1 VLRVERL
8 AREGVFIDIS
18 LHVRAGEIVALAGLV
33 GSGRSEVAR
42 AIFGIDRY
50 DAGKVTIGG
59 TELRR
64 GSPAAAMAAG
74 IGYVPEDR
82 RQQGLVMDM
91 SIQQNVALASLARLR
106 RGGLVRSAAERAF
119 ATDWAQ
125 RMRLRY
131 GRLTDPVSTLSGG
144 NQQKVVL
151 AKWLGRHPALLIV
164 DEPTRGIDIA
174 TKADVHELLV
184 RLAGE
189 GIAILMI
196 SSELPEV
203 LHIGDRILVMREG
216 RLTAEYSHEGG
227 LGGEDHV
234 RGDRSAGALEMSAT
248 VDTRQETAGKP
259 PRVSSRRLT
268 ERVFRI
274 RESGIIVVLIVF
286 VAITVSIE
294 PRFASQQ
301 EVQFILANTT
311 IFALLALGE
320 TMVIVSR
327 NVDLSIGSVVGLS
340 AYVSASLFGKIH
352 GIPIVVVFLVGLGIG
367 LAVGVANGLMVAIG
381 RVPSLVVTLATL
393 YIVRGLDILIVGGN
407 EVVAQTLPN
416 AFIEIPRAGVYGVP
430 YLAIVIA
437 VVIGIGAYYLRSYRS
452 GRELYAIGSNP
463 EAARLA
469 GIPVGR
475 RVFTAF
481 AVSGAIA
488 GVAGVLWAAQY
499 QTVDSNAGTGYE
511 LTVIASVVVGGVAIF
526 GGSGSAVGA
535 AIGALLLQTI
545 NSALYVLGISPF
557 WDQAI
562 AGALL
567 LAAIT
572 LDRIISLRLTAALRR
587 RSAGVG
593 T

>member
-1 VLRVERL
+1 
-8 AREGVFIDIS
+8 
-18 LHVRAGEIVALAGLV
+18 
-33 GSGRSEVAR
+33 
-42 AIFGIDRY
+42 
-50 DAGKVTIGG
+50 
-59 TELRR
+59 
-64 GSPAAAMAAG
+64 
-74 IGYVPEDR
+74 
-82 RQQGLVMDM
+82 
-91 SIQQNVALASLARLR
+91 
-106 RGGLVRSAAERAF
+106 
-119 ATDWAQ
+119 
-125 RMRLRY
+125 
-131 GRLTDPVSTLSGG
+131 
-144 NQQKVVL
+144 
-151 AKWLGRHPALLIV
+151 
-164 DEPTRGIDIA
+164 
-174 TKADVHELLV
+174 
-184 RLAGE
+184 
-189 GIAILMI
+189 
-196 SSELPEV
+196 
-203 LHIGDRILVMREG
+203 
-216 RLTAEYSHEGG
+216 
-227 LGGEDHV
+227 
-234 RGDRSAGALEMSAT
+234 MSAT

-259 PRVSSRRLT
+259 PRISSRRLT
-268 ERVFRI
+268 ERVFRV

-286 VAITVSIE
+286 VTITVSIE

-301 EVQFILANTT
+301 EAQFILANTT

-340 AYVSASLFGKIH
+340 AYVSANLFGKVH

-416 AFIEIPRAGVYGVP
+416 AFIQIPRAGVYGVP

-437 VVIGIGAYYLRSYRS
+437 AVIGVGAYYLRSYRS

-469 GIPVGR
+469 GIAVGR

-572 LDRIISLRLTAALRR
+572 LDRVISLRLTAALRR

>member
-1 VLRVERL
+1 
-8 AREGVFIDIS
+8 
-18 LHVRAGEIVALAGLV
+18 
-33 GSGRSEVAR
+33 
-42 AIFGIDRY
+42 
-50 DAGKVTIGG
+50 
-59 TELRR
+59 
-64 GSPAAAMAAG
+64 
-74 IGYVPEDR
+74 
-82 RQQGLVMDM
+82 
-91 SIQQNVALASLARLR
+91 
-106 RGGLVRSAAERAF
+106 
-119 ATDWAQ
+119 
-125 RMRLRY
+125 
-131 GRLTDPVSTLSGG
+131 
-144 NQQKVVL
+144 
-151 AKWLGRHPALLIV
+151 
-164 DEPTRGIDIA
+164 
-174 TKADVHELLV
+174 
-184 RLAGE
+184 
-189 GIAILMI
+189 
-196 SSELPEV
+196 
-203 LHIGDRILVMREG
+203 
-216 RLTAEYSHEGG
+216 
-227 LGGEDHV
+227 
-234 RGDRSAGALEMSAT
+234 MSAT

-294 PRFASQQ
+294 PRFGSQQ

-437 VVIGIGAYYLRSYRS
+437 VVIGVGAYYLRSYRS

-572 LDRIISLRLTAALRR
+572 LDRIISLRLSAALRR

>member
-1 VLRVERL
+1 
-8 AREGVFIDIS
+8 
-18 LHVRAGEIVALAGLV
+18 
-33 GSGRSEVAR
+33 
-42 AIFGIDRY
+42 
-50 DAGKVTIGG
+50 
-59 TELRR
+59 
-64 GSPAAAMAAG
+64 
-74 IGYVPEDR
+74 
-82 RQQGLVMDM
+82 
-91 SIQQNVALASLARLR
+91 
-106 RGGLVRSAAERAF
+106 
-119 ATDWAQ
+119 
-125 RMRLRY
+125 
-131 GRLTDPVSTLSGG
+131 
-144 NQQKVVL
+144 
-151 AKWLGRHPALLIV
+151 
-164 DEPTRGIDIA
+164 
-174 TKADVHELLV
+174 
-184 RLAGE
+184 
-189 GIAILMI
+189 
-196 SSELPEV
+196 
-203 LHIGDRILVMREG
+203 
-216 RLTAEYSHEGG
+216 
-227 LGGEDHV
+227 
-234 RGDRSAGALEMSAT
+234 MSAT
-248 VDTRQETAGKP
+248 VDTRQETAGRP
-259 PRVSSRRLT
+259 PRISSRRLT

-274 RESGIIVVLIVF
+274 RESGIIVVWIVF

-301 EVQFILANTT
+301 EAQFILANTT

-340 AYVSASLFGKIH
+340 AYVSANLFGKVH

-416 AFIEIPRAGVYGVP
+416 AFIQIPRAGIYGIP

-437 VVIGIGAYYLRSYRS
+437 VVIGVGAYYLRSYRS

-469 GIPVGR
+469 GIRVGR

-572 LDRIISLRLTAALRR
+572 LDRVISLRLSAALRR

>member
-1 VLRVERL
+1 
-8 AREGVFIDIS
+8 
-18 LHVRAGEIVALAGLV
+18 
-33 GSGRSEVAR
+33 
-42 AIFGIDRY
+42 
-50 DAGKVTIGG
+50 
-59 TELRR
+59 
-64 GSPAAAMAAG
+64 
-74 IGYVPEDR
+74 
-82 RQQGLVMDM
+82 
-91 SIQQNVALASLARLR
+91 
-106 RGGLVRSAAERAF
+106 
-119 ATDWAQ
+119 
-125 RMRLRY
+125 
-131 GRLTDPVSTLSGG
+131 
-144 NQQKVVL
+144 
-151 AKWLGRHPALLIV
+151 
-164 DEPTRGIDIA
+164 
-174 TKADVHELLV
+174 
-184 RLAGE
+184 
-189 GIAILMI
+189 
-196 SSELPEV
+196 
-203 LHIGDRILVMREG
+203 
-216 RLTAEYSHEGG
+216 
-227 LGGEDHV
+227 
-234 RGDRSAGALEMSAT
+234 MSAT

-294 PRFASQQ
+294 PRFGSQQ

-437 VVIGIGAYYLRSYRS
+437 VVIGVGAYYLRSYRS

>member
-1 VLRVERL
+1 
-8 AREGVFIDIS
+8 
-18 LHVRAGEIVALAGLV
+18 
-33 GSGRSEVAR
+33 
-42 AIFGIDRY
+42 
-50 DAGKVTIGG
+50 
-59 TELRR
+59 
-64 GSPAAAMAAG
+64 
-74 IGYVPEDR
+74 
-82 RQQGLVMDM
+82 
-91 SIQQNVALASLARLR
+91 
-106 RGGLVRSAAERAF
+106 
-119 ATDWAQ
+119 
-125 RMRLRY
+125 
-131 GRLTDPVSTLSGG
+131 
-144 NQQKVVL
+144 
-151 AKWLGRHPALLIV
+151 
-164 DEPTRGIDIA
+164 
-174 TKADVHELLV
+174 
-184 RLAGE
+184 
-189 GIAILMI
+189 
-196 SSELPEV
+196 
-203 LHIGDRILVMREG
+203 
-216 RLTAEYSHEGG
+216 
-227 LGGEDHV
+227 
-234 RGDRSAGALEMSAT
+234 MSAT
-248 VDTRQETAGKP
+248 VDTRQETGGGP
-259 PRVSSRRLT
+259 PHISSRRLT
-268 ERVFRI
+268 ERVFRV
-274 RESGIIVVLIVF
+274 RESGIIVVWIVF
-286 VAITVSIE
+286 VAITVGIE

-301 EVQFILANTT
+301 EAQFILANTT

-340 AYVSASLFGKIH
+340 AYVSASLFGKTH
-352 GIPIVVVFLVGLGIG
+352 SIPIIVVFLVGLGIG

-430 YLAIVIA
+430 YLAIAIA

-452 GRELYAIGSNP
+452 GRDLYAIGSNP

-469 GIPVGR
+469 GIAVGR

>member
-1 VLRVERL
+1 
-8 AREGVFIDIS
+8 
-18 LHVRAGEIVALAGLV
+18 
-33 GSGRSEVAR
+33 
-42 AIFGIDRY
+42 
-50 DAGKVTIGG
+50 
-59 TELRR
+59 
-64 GSPAAAMAAG
+64 
-74 IGYVPEDR
+74 
-82 RQQGLVMDM
+82 
-91 SIQQNVALASLARLR
+91 
-106 RGGLVRSAAERAF
+106 
-119 ATDWAQ
+119 
-125 RMRLRY
+125 
-131 GRLTDPVSTLSGG
+131 
-144 NQQKVVL
+144 
-151 AKWLGRHPALLIV
+151 
-164 DEPTRGIDIA
+164 
-174 TKADVHELLV
+174 
-184 RLAGE
+184 
-189 GIAILMI
+189 
-196 SSELPEV
+196 
-203 LHIGDRILVMREG
+203 
-216 RLTAEYSHEGG
+216 
-227 LGGEDHV
+227 
-234 RGDRSAGALEMSAT
+234 MSAT
-248 VDTRQETAGKP
+248 VDTRQQTSGKP

-352 GIPIVVVFLVGLGIG
+352 GIPIVVVFGVGLGIG

-416 AFIEIPRAGVYGVP
+416 AFIEIPRAGIYGVP

-437 VVIGIGAYYLRSYRS
+437 AVIGIGAYYMRSYRS

-481 AVSGAIA
+481 TVSGAIA

>member
-1 VLRVERL
+1 
-8 AREGVFIDIS
+8 
-18 LHVRAGEIVALAGLV
+18 
-33 GSGRSEVAR
+33 
-42 AIFGIDRY
+42 
-50 DAGKVTIGG
+50 
-59 TELRR
+59 
-64 GSPAAAMAAG
+64 
-74 IGYVPEDR
+74 
-82 RQQGLVMDM
+82 
-91 SIQQNVALASLARLR
+91 
-106 RGGLVRSAAERAF
+106 
-119 ATDWAQ
+119 
-125 RMRLRY
+125 
-131 GRLTDPVSTLSGG
+131 
-144 NQQKVVL
+144 
-151 AKWLGRHPALLIV
+151 
-164 DEPTRGIDIA
+164 
-174 TKADVHELLV
+174 
-184 RLAGE
+184 
-189 GIAILMI
+189 
-196 SSELPEV
+196 
-203 LHIGDRILVMREG
+203 
-216 RLTAEYSHEGG
+216 
-227 LGGEDHV
+227 
-234 RGDRSAGALEMSAT
+234 
-248 VDTRQETAGKP
+248 
-259 PRVSSRRLT
+259 
-268 ERVFRI
+268 
-274 RESGIIVVLIVF
+274 
-286 VAITVSIE
+286 VSIE

-301 EVQFILANTT
+301 EAQFILANTT

-352 GIPIVVVFLVGLGIG
+352 GIPILVVFLVGLGIG

-416 AFIEIPRAGVYGVP
+416 AFIQIPRAGIYGVP
-430 YLAIVIA
+430 YLAIAIA

-469 GIPVGR
+469 GIAVGR

>member
-1 VLRVERL
+1 
-8 AREGVFIDIS
+8 
-18 LHVRAGEIVALAGLV
+18 
-33 GSGRSEVAR
+33 
-42 AIFGIDRY
+42 
-50 DAGKVTIGG
+50 
-59 TELRR
+59 
-64 GSPAAAMAAG
+64 M
-74 IGYVPEDR
+74 
-82 RQQGLVMDM
+82 
-91 SIQQNVALASLARLR
+91 
-106 RGGLVRSAAERAF
+106 
-119 ATDWAQ
+119 
-125 RMRLRY
+125 
-131 GRLTDPVSTLSGG
+131 
-144 NQQKVVL
+144 
-151 AKWLGRHPALLIV
+151 
-164 DEPTRGIDIA
+164 
-174 TKADVHELLV
+174 
-184 RLAGE
+184 
-189 GIAILMI
+189 
-196 SSELPEV
+196 
-203 LHIGDRILVMREG
+203 
-216 RLTAEYSHEGG
+216 
-227 LGGEDHV
+227 
-234 RGDRSAGALEMSAT
+234 
-248 VDTRQETAGKP
+248 
-259 PRVSSRRLT
+259 
-268 ERVFRI
+268 
-274 RESGIIVVLIVF
+274 F

-301 EVQFILANTT
+301 EVQFVLANTT

-352 GIPIVVVFLVGLGIG
+352 GLPIVVVFLVGLGIG
-367 LAVGVANGLMVAIG
+367 LGVGVANGLMVAIG

-416 AFIEIPRAGVYGVP
+416 AFIQIPRAGVYGVP

-437 VVIGIGAYYLRSYRS
+437 VVIGVGAYYLRSYRS

-469 GIPVGR
+469 GIAVGR

-499 QTVDSNAGTGYE
+499 QTVNSNAGTGYE

-587 RSAGVG
+587 RSTGVG

>member
-1 VLRVERL
+1 
-8 AREGVFIDIS
+8 
-18 LHVRAGEIVALAGLV
+18 
-33 GSGRSEVAR
+33 
-42 AIFGIDRY
+42 
-50 DAGKVTIGG
+50 
-59 TELRR
+59 
-64 GSPAAAMAAG
+64 
-74 IGYVPEDR
+74 
-82 RQQGLVMDM
+82 
-91 SIQQNVALASLARLR
+91 
-106 RGGLVRSAAERAF
+106 
-119 ATDWAQ
+119 
-125 RMRLRY
+125 
-131 GRLTDPVSTLSGG
+131 
-144 NQQKVVL
+144 
-151 AKWLGRHPALLIV
+151 
-164 DEPTRGIDIA
+164 
-174 TKADVHELLV
+174 
-184 RLAGE
+184 
-189 GIAILMI
+189 
-196 SSELPEV
+196 
-203 LHIGDRILVMREG
+203 
-216 RLTAEYSHEGG
+216 
-227 LGGEDHV
+227 
-234 RGDRSAGALEMSAT
+234 MSAT

-286 VAITVSIE
+286 AAITVSIE

-340 AYVSASLFGKIH
+340 AYVSASLFGKMH

-416 AFIEIPRAGVYGVP
+416 AFIELPRAGIYGVP

-437 VVIGIGAYYLRSYRS
+437 AVIGIGAYYLRSYRS

-481 AVSGAIA
+481 TVSGAIA